1 MKLYRATFI
10 DENGNTGSSLSMPE
24 KMVFAYL
31 DARQDSIEQSSIVVE
46 YVATVSDSDW
56 EDIQASY
63 MA

>member
-1 MKLYRATFI
+1 MKLYRATFT

-24 KMVFAYL
+24 KMVLVYL
-31 DARQDSIEQSSIVVE
+31 DARQDSIEKSSVVVE